1 MHCRKQTVV
10 LCFITGCVLKQNSEN
25 IGLDRIKG
33 KGETMSHIY
42 DLIII
47 GSGPAGLAAAV
58 YAQRAKLDTLVV
70 EKAMVSGG
78 QVLTTY
84 EVDNYPG
91 LPGIGGYDLG
101 IKFREHADRLGAR
114 FVEDEVLN
122 IQDGGKGAIKG
133 VVCQGNTYE
142 ARSLIL
148 ATGAVHRKLGV
159 PGEEELAGAG
169 VSYCATCDG
178 AFFRNKVTA
187 VIGGGDVAVE
197 DAIFLARMCSKV
209 YLIHRRN
216 ELRAAKSLQE
226 NLLSLDNVEVIW
238 DTVADS
244 INGDG
249 MVKSLSLTNVKNGQK
264 RELDVQGVFI
274 AVGITPESRAFEG
287 LVDMDHGYIRAG
299 EDTVTSAPG
308 IFAAGDV
315 RTKPLRQIITAA
327 ADGANAITSVER
339 YLVEN

>member
-1 MHCRKQTVV
+1 MTQ
-10 LCFITGCVLKQNSEN
+10 L
-25 IGLDRIKG
+25 
-33 KGETMSHIY
+33 Y

-58 YAQRAKLDTLVV
+58 YAQRARLNTLIL

-101 IKFREHADRLGAR
+101 LKFREHADRLGAL
-114 FVEDEVLN
+114 FKEDEV
-122 IQDGGKGAIKG
+122 ISVKDGPVKR
-133 VVCQGNTYE
+133 VVCSGGTYE
-142 ARSLIL
+142 ARAVIL
-148 ATGAVHRKLGV
+148 ATGAIHRKLGI
-159 PGEEELAGAG
+159 PGEEELGGAG

-226 NLLSLDNVEVIW
+226 SLFAQENVEILW

-244 INGDG
+244 IEGEG
-249 MVKSLSLTNVKNGQK
+249 SVERLKITNVKTGEK
-264 RELDVQGVFI
+264 SELALQGVFI
-274 AVGITPESRAFEG
+274 AVGISPESRAFEG
-287 LVDMDHGYIRAG
+287 LVDMDHGYIKAG
-299 EDTVTSAPG
+299 EDGVTSVPG

-315 RTKPLRQIITAA
+315 RTKPLRQIVTAV
-327 ADGANAITSVER
+327 ADGANAVTSAER
-339 YLVEN
+339 YLTAH